1 MGWERE
7 GREGLTC
14 MTSLVGGD
22 ELGERRKRG
31 GHLYDFP
38 GGRRWVGREKEER
51 GSPVLL
57 PWWEGM
63 GWEREGREGVTCMTS
78 LVGGDGLGER
88 RKRGAHLYDFPCGR
102 GWVGRE
108 KEERGSPA

>member
-7 GREGLTC
+7 GREGFTC

-22 ELGERRKRG
+22 ELG
-31 GHLYDFP
+31 
-38 GGRRWVGREKEER
+38 
-51 GSPVLL
+51 
-57 PWWEGM
+57 
-63 GWEREGREGVTCMTS
+63 REGREGLTCMTS

-88 RKRGAHLYDFPCGR
+88 RKRGAHLYDFPGGR

-108 KEERGSPA
+108 KEERGSPE